1 MICGRETSALPSNNK
16 RNESLWR
23 NGVVLSFDLSIA
35 KLKDYFSNSSPQG
48 AYDIIKR
55 FLLNNGFEHKKD
67 SDYVNTN
74 IDKIDTVDF
83 LVDFSEDHKWFPLCV
98 NKMNI
103 SPNIETLDI
112 TTQLEGLID
121 EEWKVQKDKENEI
134 KRKKQRIDRER

>member
-1 MICGRETSALPSNNK
+1 MIYGRETNVLPSNNK
-16 RNESLWR
+16 QSESLWG

-67 SDYVNTN
+67 SDYINPT
-74 IDKIDTVDF
+74 IDKIDTVDL
-83 LVDFSEDHKWFPLCV
+83 LVDFSEEHKWFPLCV

-121 EEWKVQKDKENEI
+121 EEWKNQKDKEIEL
-134 KRKKQRIDRER
+134 KRKKQRSNRER